1 MTFKNNIK
9 LLNTYKSRSNQ
20 NNDKIVSII
29 KLYEDK
35 KIPNMKTAENAIV
48 LLTSKHKATVT
59 KALDAYEKI
68 FEKYN
73 DAEPITG
80 RSTREGF
87 LNVEKHNFN
96 NPLSHIQL
104 NIKTSLGD
112 RFDGVK
118 DGAEQ
123 LTFGVIFN
131 KIQSKAYR

>member
-59 KALDAYEKI
+59 KALDAYENI
-68 FEKYN
+68 LIN
-73 DAEPITG
+73 IMM
-80 RSTREGF
+80 
-87 LNVEKHNFN
+87 LN
-96 NPLSHIQL
+96 Q
-104 NIKTSLGD
+104 
-112 RFDGVK
+112 
-118 DGAEQ
+118 
-123 LTFGVIFN
+123 
-131 KIQSKAYR
+131 